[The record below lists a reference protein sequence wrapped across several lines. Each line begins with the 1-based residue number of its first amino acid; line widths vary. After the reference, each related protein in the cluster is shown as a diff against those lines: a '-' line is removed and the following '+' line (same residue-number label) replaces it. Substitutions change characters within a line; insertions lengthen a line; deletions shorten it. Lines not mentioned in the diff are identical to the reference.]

1 MEFEIFSELEKFRL
15 AVVKENK
22 ANNLRKCHD
31 DGRDD
36 SLAEQQQLFTCC

>member
-1 MEFEIFSELEKFRL
+1 MEFEIFSEFEKFSL

-31 DGRDD
+31 GGRDD
-36 SLAEQQQLFTCC
+36 SLAEQQLFTCC